1 MPGLERPELMNRPT
15 SPGEAPAAPHLFA
28 VLALLWL
35 GGAAIRIPL
44 LAVPPIIPLIHDDLH
59 MSETQVG
66 LLIGMPLAMFALAAV
81 PGSLLIARLGALNVA
96 AAGLGVAAL
105 AAAARA
111 AAFDVWTL
119 YATTLLMGFGVAIF
133 QPALPTLVR
142 LWAPARTWLANA
154 FSTNGMLV
162 GATLSSA
169 LTIPVVLPLIG
180 ASWRLDVLI
189 WSVPGCV
196 AALLYAV
203 AAPRPKSAEKT
214 AEAAVQLPPARWWPD
229 WSSPTLWLLG
239 IGLGANNALFFAS
252 NAFVP
257 DYLTSTGR
265 SDTIGMTLAC
275 LNASQLIGSFVMLA
289 MPERLQRGSWPFTVF
304 GPITTLG
311 LLGIVFCDGVWI
323 LLSAAAAG
331 LGAAVTFIVTFG
343 LPAVLS
349 PPGEVHRMAGGMFTI
364 SYSIAV
370 IVPVLCGAA
379 WDLTGLPWT
388 AFLPMALCAV
398 AMTIFGTALTR
409 RGKGGASASNP

>member
-1 MPGLERPELMNRPT
+1 
-15 SPGEAPAAPHLFA
+15 
-28 VLALLWL
+28 
-35 GGAAIRIPL
+35 

-96 AAGLGVAAL
+96 AAGLGIAAL

-119 YATTLLMGFGVAIF
+119 YAATLLMGFGVAIF

-203 AAPRPKSAEKT
+203 AAPRPKAADKT
-214 AEAAVQLPPARWWPD
+214 ADAAVQLPPARWWPD
-229 WSSPTLWLLG
+229 WSSP
-239 IGLGANNALFFAS
+239 
-252 NAFVP
+252 
-257 DYLTSTGR
+257 
-265 SDTIGMTLAC
+265 
-275 LNASQLIGSFVMLA
+275 
-289 MPERLQRGSWPFTVF
+289 
-304 GPITTLG
+304 
-311 LLGIVFCDGVWI
+311 
-323 LLSAAAAG
+323 
-331 LGAAVTFIVTFG
+331 
-343 LPAVLS
+343 
-349 PPGEVHRMAGGMFTI
+349 
-364 SYSIAV
+364 
-370 IVPVLCGAA
+370 
-379 WDLTGLPWT
+379 
-388 AFLPMALCAV
+388 
-398 AMTIFGTALTR
+398 
-409 RGKGGASASNP
+409 